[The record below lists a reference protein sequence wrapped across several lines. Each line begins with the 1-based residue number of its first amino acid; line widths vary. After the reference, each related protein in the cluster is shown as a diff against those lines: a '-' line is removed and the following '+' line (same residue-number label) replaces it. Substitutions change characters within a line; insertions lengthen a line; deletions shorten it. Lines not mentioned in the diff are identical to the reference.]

1 MKRKK
6 KFGLHRKIY
15 CLIILIGWS
24 IWKTLIYTLYK
35 LVHSIWK
42 RIYMPYENLLLMTL
56 WFTESI
62 FMKIFHHLHCI
73 NCWKSFIFTDE
84 PILMTRKFL
93 RTSAP
98 FYRWILHWTSWKQK
112 KKSDT
117 NNMIRWNAKQ
127 KPWRNPDLDISHV
140 AIPMFY
146 IWYLKNSITRQR
158 NHCAWADYIPK
169 IHTHRCTDKCTTYIH
184 TYCTYHLYVRITL
197 KYISPSL
204 CHICAR

>member
-1 MKRKK
+1 MKKN
-6 KFGLHRKIY
+6 IY
-15 CLIILIGWS
+15 A
-24 IWKTLIYTLYK
+24 IWKSSTDDSMIYRK
-35 LVHSIWK
+35 HF
-42 RIYMPYENLLLMTL
+42 YENISSFTLHKLLKKLYIYRWTH
-56 WFTESI
+56 FDDQ
-62 FMKIFHHLHCI
+62 KI
-73 NCWKSFIFTDE
+73 
-84 PILMTRKFL
+84 L

-127 KPWRNPDLDISHV
+127 KPWRNPDLDIFHV

-169 IHTHRCTDKCTTYIH
+169 IHTHRCTDKCTTYIY
-184 TYCTYHLYVRITL
+184 TYCTYHLYVRIT
-197 KYISPSL
+197 
-204 CHICAR
+204 